1 MWVKL
6 VFLTKGSTSIRYQN
20 VENLCVCVCIVTST
34 SKTSSHYTKA
44 SSRRIPD
51 INVKDEW
58 VKVFRRKYR
67 AKSSF
72 WLLWIDKNSYI
83 RCVHSLSHTHTNI
96 QIKNKTTSNHK
107 EHKLENSKTKN
118 LCSSKDLIKVV
129 KWLTSEYT
137 ENICNICISQIPCIQ
152 NI

>member
-6 VFLTKGSTSIRYQN
+6 VFLTKGSMSIRYQN

-51 INVKDEW
+51 LNVKDEW

-67 AKSSF
+67 ATSSPLTTSNRQK
-72 WLLWIDKNSYI
+72 LLNKV
-83 RCVHSLSHTHTNI
+83 CALSLSHTHTNI

-107 EHKLENSKTKN
+107 EHKLENSKIKN
-118 LCSSKDLIKVV
+118 LVHQKI
-129 KWLTSEYT
+129 
-137 ENICNICISQIPCIQ
+137 
-152 NI
+152 